1 MSWEPLLEMPLAN
14 NLKKILLIQVFK
26 NNLPRVSAI
35 STPNSML
42 LEKSLE
48 LLNRQESNEKH
59 FLQTIVDSTLS
70 KQQ

>member
-1 MSWEPLLEMPLAN
+1 
-14 NLKKILLIQVFK
+14 
-26 NNLPRVSAI
+26 
-35 STPNSML
+35 ML